1 MLPPLWQRWWVIVT
15 AASLI
20 VCAAYAGHRYRLSH
34 ILRLERI
41 RQRIATDLHDDIG
54 ASLSQ
59 IAILSDLG
67 RGGLEVRDLDG
78 VSHRLAAIAT
88 TARELVDTMSDIVWA
103 VNPRRDSVEDLVHRM
118 RRFAT
123 DTLEAANI
131 SVTFV
136 SPPGGAAWRL
146 GPNLRREILLIV
158 KEGVTNIVRHANC
171 TDASID
177 LGIGHHKLT
186 LQIRDN
192 GRGFDPAA
200 APAGNGLRS
209 MRRRAEALG
218 GDLQLESS
226 PGPNGGTTLSIQVPI
241 R

>member
-1 MLPPLWQRWWVIVT
+1 
-15 AASLI
+15 
-20 VCAAYAGHRYRLSH
+20 
-34 ILRLERI
+34 
-41 RQRIATDLHDDIG
+41 
-54 ASLSQ
+54 
-59 IAILSDLG
+59 
-67 RGGLEVRDLDG
+67 
-78 VSHRLAAIAT
+78 
-88 TARELVDTMSDIVWA
+88 
-103 VNPRRDSVEDLVHRM
+103 VEDLVHRM

-131 SVTFV
+131 SVIFV
-136 SPPGGAAWRL
+136 SPPGGAALRL

-192 GRGFDPAA
+192 GRGFDPTCAT
-200 APAGNGLRS
+200 AGNGLRS

-218 GDLQLESS
+218 GYLQLESS
-226 PGPNGGTTLSIQVPI
+226 PGPNGGTTISIQVPI
-241 R
+241 Q